1 MVRYPSILHDPTC
14 FHLQTLKKIS
24 KTATVAVLSWSKW
37 WPMKPM
43 ERPKTKRP
51 LRHPKLIKSSA
62 FAGNDK
68 RRKSVSSILHCVT
81 MYHQLANRMKK
92 TTKVITW
99 RHYAWVSLTPCLFSW
114 ESSTGSKHVRKASL
128 VQLIW
133 QDSPFR
139 VCDSINTT
147 EEIVNWKVSARIR
160 FTSVWAADCNAPIHV
175 EDEIGSLPQCA
186 NLYPTFEA
194 FPLNWLRQNI
204 VSGRNFVV
212 ICSTA
217 SAKSC
222 KKMSV

>member
-133 QDSPFR
+133 HDSLF
-139 VCDSINTT
+139 
-147 EEIVNWKVSARIR
+147 VSA
-160 FTSVWAADCNAPIHV
+160 
-175 EDEIGSLPQCA
+175 
-186 NLYPTFEA
+186 
-194 FPLNWLRQNI
+194 
-204 VSGRNFVV
+204 
-212 ICSTA
+212 TA
-217 SAKSC
+217 STQR
-222 KKMSV
+222 KKLSTEKYQHASDSHQSELRTAMHPSTLRMRLARFLSAQIYIQPLKRFHSTGWDKTSSQAGTS